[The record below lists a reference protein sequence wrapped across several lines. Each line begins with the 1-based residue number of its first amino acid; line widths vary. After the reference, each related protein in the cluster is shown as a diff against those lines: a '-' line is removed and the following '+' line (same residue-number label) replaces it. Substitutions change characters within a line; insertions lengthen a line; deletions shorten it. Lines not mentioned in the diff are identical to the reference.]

1 MITLRINVYSLVTP
15 SLARQSSKMKDMSRN
30 MEGDERI
37 SFKEEMFRRA
47 EETRSL
53 VISRTGFKANVS
65 GHGFVGRSS
74 PTGTEH
80 QSAIKIKV
88 RKKA

>member
-1 MITLRINVYSLVTP
+1 MIRLSINVYSLLTP
-15 SLARQSSKMKDMSRN
+15 SLARQSSKMKDMLRN
-30 MEGDERI
+30 MEVDERI
-37 SFKEEMFRRA
+37 SFKEEMFRKA

-53 VISRTGFKANVS
+53 MISRTGFKSNVS
-65 GHGFVGRSS
+65 GNGHVGRTS

-88 RKKA
+88 TSKS